1 MHNSSIGVELLCC
14 VTAVIRKLFDKV
26 FVSLTQLV
34 FRAIGNGESLG
45 TEMFQQIFQ
54 QPIREPILICPGTI
68 TKNTLQLVNVRIFHL
83 AECLNNGHTNIFG
96 YGTNIVPVISLGN
109 HKGVDF
115 VSIKFGSVITIFF
128 DSKGSFFIVYITDTL
143 KKQQRK
149 NILLIGTSINVG
161 S

>member
-14 VTAVIRKLFDKV
+14 VTAVIRKLFDQV
-26 FVSLTQLV
+26 FVSLTKLV

-68 TKNTLQLVNVRIFHL
+68 TKNTLQLVNIGIFHL

-96 YGTNIVPVISLGN
+96 YSTDIIPVIPLWN
-109 HKGVDF
+109 HKGMDF
-115 VSIKFGSVITIFF
+115 ISIKFSSVIAILF
-128 DSKGSFFIVYITDTL
+128 DSECCFFIVYITDAL
-143 KKQQRK
+143 EEQQRK
-149 NILLIGTSINVG
+149 NILFIGTSINVG